1 MTEIE
6 AAQVWTISDWWE
18 SVEWRRY
25 RPEIT
30 LNCFNTL
37 TATGVYRRPSVCM
50 LHTRRPSKDVP
61 YTTPLAYKPAC
72 CSSCITPLFSVWEHS
87 TVLWCPLA
95 MT

>member
-30 LNCFNTL
+30 L
-37 TATGVYRRPSVCM
+37 
-50 LHTRRPSKDVP
+50 
-61 YTTPLAYKPAC
+61 
-72 CSSCITPLFSVWEHS
+72 
-87 TVLWCPLA
+87 
-95 MT
+95 